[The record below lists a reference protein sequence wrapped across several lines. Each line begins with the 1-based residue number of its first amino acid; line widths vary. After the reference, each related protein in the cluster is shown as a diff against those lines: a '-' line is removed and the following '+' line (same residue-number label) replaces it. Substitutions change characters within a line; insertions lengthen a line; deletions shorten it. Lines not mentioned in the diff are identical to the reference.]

1 MRINNECG
9 RKILIEVEKLA
20 FGETITVAALH
31 EKMPEFSIEDVLN
44 VATIFNREH
53 LIIITDRAGYDDN
66 DLLRDNKIKGL
77 TERGY
82 HSLDLIRDDKV
93 WDYLKEKMPDFDEVS
108 LYTIFDIANK
118 IKNDEYNKMF
128 DIKDG
133 SASRRYFW

>member
-1 MRINNECG
+1 MKINNECG

-20 FGETITVAALH
+20 FGETITIAALS
-31 EKMPEFSIEDVLN
+31 EKMPEFSLEDVLN

-53 LIIITDRAGYDDN
+53 LIIITDRASYDDN

-82 HSLDLIRDDKV
+82 HSLDLIKKDKI
-93 WDYLKEKMPDFDEVS
+93 WNRLKEKMPDFDEVS

-118 IKNDEYNKMF
+118 IKNDEYNKIF
-128 DIKDG
+128 DIKDA